1 MTARLSV
8 VAERAVPPPACS
20 HVPGEVGIWVF
31 VLGDLLMFALTF
43 ILFTYY
49 RAGDPALFASGQATL
64 NQNYGAINTLL
75 LLSSSWFVVLAIH
88 AAKDRAAVPAANFV
102 VLAFLCGGGFVAVKF
117 TEYGEKLQ
125 AGLTLTTNDFFMYYY
140 VLTGLHFAHVAIGML
155 VLVFMWRRCRAGIAS
170 ERDIGFL
177 ESGATY
183 WHMVDV
189 LWIILF
195 PLIYLLK

>member
-1 MTARLSV
+1 MM
-8 VAERAVPPPACS
+8 AELGIAGKRAAPPPARG
-20 HVPGEVGIWVF
+20 HIPGEAGIWVF
-31 VLGDLLMFALTF
+31 VLGDLLMFALAF
-43 ILFTYY
+43 VLFTYY
-49 RAGDPALFASGQATL
+49 RAGDPALFAAGQATL
-64 NQNYGAINTLL
+64 NQNYGVINTLL

-88 AAKDRAAVPAANFV
+88 AAKDRAAVPAANFL
-102 VLAFLCGGGFVAVKF
+102 VLAFACGGGFVAVKF
-117 TEYGEKLQ
+117 MEYGEKLR
-125 AGLTLTTNDFFMYYY
+125 AGLSLTTNDFFMYYY
-140 VLTGLHFAHVAIGML
+140 VLTGLHFAHVAIGMV
-155 VLVFMWRRCRAGIAS
+155 VLIFLWRRCRAGIAS

>member
-1 MTARLSV
+1 MTARLSIAAQSV
-8 VAERAVPPPACS
+8 TPPPIRG

-31 VLGDLLMFALTF
+31 VLGDLLMFALIF
-43 ILFTYY
+43 VLFTYY
-49 RAGDPALFASGQATL
+49 RAGDPALFAAGQATL

-75 LLSSSWFVVLAIH
+75 LLSSSWFVVLAIE
-88 AAKDRAAVPAANFV
+88 AAKDRAAAPAANFV
-102 VLAFLCGGGFVAVKF
+102 ALAFLCGGGFVAVKLM
-117 TEYGEKLQ
+117 EYGEKLR
-125 AGLTLTTNDFFMYYY
+125 AGLSLTTDDFFMYYY
-140 VLTGLHFAHVAIGML
+140 VLTGLHFAHVAIGMV
-155 VLVFMWRRCRAGIAS
+155 VLIFMWQRCRAGITS
-170 ERDIGFL
+170 EREIRFL

>member
-1 MTARLSV
+1 MTSGLGITV
-8 VAERAVPPPACS
+8 ERALPPSARG
-20 HVPGEVGIWVF
+20 HVPGEAGIWVF

-43 ILFTYY
+43 VLFIYY
-49 RAGDPALFASGQATL
+49 RAGDPDLFAAGQATL

-88 AAKDRAAVPAANFV
+88 AAKDRAAVPAANFL
-102 VLAFLCGGGFVAVKF
+102 VLAFLCGGGFGAVKF
-117 TEYGEKLQ
+117 MEYGEKLR
-125 AGLTLTTNDFFMYYY
+125 AGLSLTTNDFFMYYY
-140 VLTGLHFAHVAIGML
+140 VLTGLHFAHVTIGMV